1 MSEKIEDKVFYGASM
16 AEPEEAIELIR
27 LGWKCRD
34 LYVPHL
40 LGGPGIGKT
49 EVVYEAARRD
59 EKESGEKCVVVTR
72 ELSQM
77 DQFDVMGALIVE
89 DREIETE
96 SGFRTMKITD
106 FAPPVF
112 FPRAG
117 RGYLF
122 FDEFSRANKDVQNVV
137 MNLLLYRK
145 MGDYTLPEKFS
156 IVLASNIGDS
166 FQTNDIDDPAH
177 ISRQQFIHMKLT
189 APKWLSWYK
198 KQECMHP
205 VVYDFISNKP
215 NFLYDDKGFNARTSF
230 ATPRDWVK
238 MGSVLNRLS
247 GTASQKQLL
256 QMFSGYIGKA
266 NASIFLD
273 FIAQQ
278 DDSIPLE
285 KVLYSYASVAKDVQ
299 HLRTSSKA
307 SVMADLIKSVAIAVV
322 ERCVDPEEMKNIL
335 PNLSAFMC
343 DLPDERIVS
352 LLHEVRQLVGDDDKF
367 MKRLNRE
374 LYDLSPEV
382 GKRTIDVLSRINKI
396 D

>member
-1 MSEKIEDKVFYGASM
+1 M
-16 AEPEEAIELIR
+16 L
-27 LGWKCRD
+27 
-34 LYVPHL
+34 
-40 LGGPGIGKT
+40 
-49 EVVYEAARRD
+49 
-59 EKESGEKCVVVTR
+59 
-72 ELSQM
+72 
-77 DQFDVMGALIVE
+77 
-89 DREIETE
+89 
-96 SGFRTMKITD
+96 
-106 FAPPVF
+106 
-112 FPRAG
+112 
-117 RGYLF
+117 
-122 FDEFSRANKDVQNVV
+122 
-137 MNLLLYRK
+137 
-145 MGDYTLPEKFS
+145 
-156 IVLASNIGDS
+156 
-166 FQTNDIDDPAH
+166 
-177 ISRQQFIHMKLT
+177 
-189 APKWLSWYK
+189 
-198 KQECMHP
+198 P
-205 VVYDFISNKP
+205 VVFDFISNKP